1 MDRVTDDSIRQEI
14 EERARALFAGS
25 LRRVEWPRHDDEP
38 WIEPGEL
45 VPILVLTAPPGR
57 RRGRF
62 EPGQALKAIRDA
74 SGQPVAKAFRQ
85 ELVQRVPGVR
95 HLGFRFE
102 DEDGRRHRGGM
113 IIAVEDHDKHADDGV
128 TPVMVRL
135 KAPELDIVDTL
146 ISAGIA
152 NNRAEALRW
161 ALARISERPAYARL
175 REHTREIEALKT
187 EF

>member
-1 MDRVTDDSIRQEI
+1 MDQVTDDSIRQEI
-14 EERARALFAGS
+14 EDRARALFTGS
-25 LRRVEWPRHDDEP
+25 LRRVEWLRHDDAP

-45 VPILVLTAPPGR
+45 VPQLVLTAPPGR
-57 RRGRF
+57 RGRF
-62 EPGQALKAIRDA
+62 QPGEALKAIRDA
-74 SGQPVAKAFRQ
+74 DGQPVAREFRQ
-85 ELVQRVPGVR
+85 ELLQRLPAVR
-95 HLGFRFE
+95 HLGFMFE
-102 DEDGRRHRGGM
+102 DADGRRHRGGM
-113 IIAVEDHDKHADDGV
+113 IIAVDDHDKHADDDV

-135 KAPELDIVDTL
+135 KAPELAIVDTL
-146 ISAGIA
+146 ITAGIA